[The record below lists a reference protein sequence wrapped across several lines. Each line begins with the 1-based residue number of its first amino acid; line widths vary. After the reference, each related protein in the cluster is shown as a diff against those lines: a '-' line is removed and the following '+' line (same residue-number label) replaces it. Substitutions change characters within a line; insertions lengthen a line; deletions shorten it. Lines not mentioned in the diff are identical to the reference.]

1 MKTILLLCLCAAVWH
16 FVYEG
21 IVAPSIRLCLRN
33 KLFSIRDN
41 LRLATI
47 EGLPNG
53 DEKAF
58 WFVHDGINNFINRLP
73 YLTING
79 TAALAIECE
88 RDSRLKALLN
98 EHIDAV
104 MSSSDKRISQAFKD
118 TNLVIEQAFIAN
130 MGGWFVYIV
139 PIALVVSAMSKLSK
153 FSARLIV
160 APTSFIERISPQA
173 LAY

>member
-1 MKTILLLCLCAAVWH
+1 MKTLLILCLCAALWH

-21 IVAPSIRLCLRN
+21 IIAPSIRLSLRN
-33 KLFSIRDN
+33 KLFSIRDSI
-41 LRLATI
+41 RQVSVD
-47 EGLPNG
+47 GLSDS

-79 TAALAIECE
+79 TASLALECE
-88 RDSRLKALLN
+88 RDQSLRKLLN

-118 TNLVIEQAFIAN
+118 TNVVIEHAFLAN
-130 MGGWFVYIV
+130 MGGWFIYVL
-139 PIALVVSAMSKLSK
+139 PIAFVMTVASKLSRFCEK
-153 FSARLIV
+153 LVV
-160 APTSFIERISPQA
+160 APTSFIERISPP
-173 LAY
+173 AYA